1 MIVTE
6 GESADSFYM
15 IVSGTVSVWKDKD
28 KIRNMGEGDSFG
40 EQALYISSVRQAS
53 VRAETEVFVLSLG
66 RTNIVRI
73 LGGKVQSVVFSNLQR
88 WAFEKKPLL
97 KQLTKLQLEKIAQH
111 AKHYEL
117 PRGQALFQKN
127 EKVDK
132 LIVMLEG
139 NLIRGGEK
147 QVVICD
153 KGELFGDH
161 YLD

>member
-1 MIVTE
+1 
-6 GESADSFYM
+6 
-15 IVSGTVSVWKDKD
+15 
-28 KIRNMGEGDSFG
+28 
-40 EQALYISSVRQAS
+40 
-53 VRAETEVFVLSLG
+53 
-66 RTNIVRI
+66 
-73 LGGKVQSVVFSNLQR
+73 
-88 WAFEKKPLL
+88 
-97 KQLTKLQLEKIAQH
+97 
-111 AKHYEL
+111 L

-132 LIVMLEG
+132 LIVVLEG